1 MTLLRRDPFYRLAQN
16 YLEQPATANFVRPF
30 SPLEL
35 AVDLYETDDAVILT
49 MAIPGIPPGD
59 LEVTITKDML
69 TIKGETKPKEE
80 VPEKDYVFRERHYG
94 SFVRSFTLPQVR
106 LNLDAAQAEFEDG
119 VLTLTVPKKEEQ
131 KPRSIQVKAK

>member
-1 MTLLRRDPFYRLAQN
+1 MTLIRLDPFYRLAQD

-35 AVDLYETDDAVILT
+35 AVDMYETGDAVVLT
-49 MAIPGIPPGD
+49 MAVPGIPPSD
-59 LEVTITKDML
+59 LQVTITKDML
-69 TIKGETKPKEE
+69 TIKGESKPKEN

-94 SFVRSFTLPQVR
+94 SFVRSFTLPQIR
-106 LNLDAAQAEFEDG
+106 LNLDAAKAEFENG

-131 KPRSIQVKAK
+131 KPKSIRVKAK